1 MFFNKKIKGKV
12 VECSIRNEYTLSQA
26 YMEYHREREYDYEY
40 NYFYDLSNAYCHYV
54 EYQLLV
60 VEFVFLKKK
69 RVEKFTD
76 VTLNSHYD
84 VFDSILIVFNRFN
97 KSFRIKD

>member
-1 MFFNKKIKGKV
+1 M
-12 VECSIRNEYTLSQA
+12 
-26 YMEYHREREYDYEY
+26 
-40 NYFYDLSNAYCHYV
+40 